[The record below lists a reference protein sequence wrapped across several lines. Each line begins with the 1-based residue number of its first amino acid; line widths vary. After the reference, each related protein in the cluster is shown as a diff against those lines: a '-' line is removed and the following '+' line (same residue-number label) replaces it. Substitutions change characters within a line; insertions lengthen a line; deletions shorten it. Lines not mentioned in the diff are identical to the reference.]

1 MGFIE
6 SLLSLMPCGFPCM
19 CMCVWTC
26 VYACVLVC
34 VCVCA
39 SARVSVKIV
48 VVLTFSAGSI
58 LLAVLSSEWAQDL
71 CVSEDM

>member
-1 MGFIE
+1 MR
-6 SLLSLMPCGFPCM
+6 
-19 CMCVWTC
+19 
-26 VYACVLVC
+26 VYLC